1 MSSTTEQSEQS
12 ERPAQSGGPGPT
24 AGSRRTGRGGPR
36 VLIRGGVMHRGIQLA
51 CLLVVVAVVIWG
63 SGLEPFGQGQLTRA
77 GIFAL
82 AIMGLNFTTG
92 YVGLLSVGHSA
103 FLGLGAYTTGIL
115 VVEYNQTPISTIP
128 WAMLICFIVGLIV
141 GIPALR
147 IRGLYLAMVTLALGV
162 AFPEVVA
169 RADALTGGAEG
180 MTIRRTLLRPPEWS
194 GFTLGEKDVWLY
206 WLTIVL
212 LVATFF
218 VVRNVISSRYGLAM
232 HAVRQDEVAASASG
246 VNVAAIKLM
255 SFGVSGAITGLAG
268 SLFAMYI
275 GSLFAEGSFTVL
287 AGITLLIGLVLGGE
301 RTMAGPI
308 LGGLAVVLIP
318 YYTSDLGQGQAS
330 AVLFAIVLIGVIF
343 LAPEGIAGGLARF
356 TKRFVV
362 LKDRP
367 PAALEGSA
375 AGPGRGSAA
384 GPGGSGRDGAAP
396 DDVAER

>member
-1 MSSTTEQSEQS
+1 MTAVQSPTPTPTPDPPAQ
-12 ERPAQSGGPGPT
+12 RPARS
-24 AGSRRTGRGGPR
+24 GPR
-36 VLIRGGVMHRGIQLA
+36 VVVRGSGAHRAAQ
-51 CLLVVVAVVIWG
+51 AVVLVLLAAVVLWG
-63 SGLEPFGQGQLTRA
+63 GGLDPFGQGQLTRA
-77 GIFAL
+77 AIFAL

-115 VVEYNQTPISTIP
+115 VVNYNQTAISTIP
-128 WAMLICFIVGLIV
+128 WAMLVCFVVGLVV

-169 RADALTGGAEG
+169 RLSGLTGGAEG
-180 MTIRRTLLRPPEWS
+180 MTIRRTLLRPPDWS
-194 GFTLGEKDVWLY
+194 GFTLGEKDAWLY

-212 LVATFF
+212 LVVTFV
-218 VVRNVISSRYGLAM
+218 VVRNVVGSRYGLAM

-246 VNVAAIKLM
+246 INVAAIKLV

-301 RTMAGPI
+301 RTLAGPI
-308 LGGLAVVLIP
+308 IGGLAVVMIP
-318 YYTSDLGQGQAS
+318 YYTSDIGQGQAS
-330 AVLFAIVLIGVIF
+330 AVLFAIVLIAVIF
-343 LAPEGIAGGLARF
+343 LAPEGVAGGIARLAR
-356 TKRFVV
+356 RWVV
-362 LKDRP
+362 LVDKRP
-367 PAALEGSA
+367 ASV
-375 AGPGRGSAA
+375 GRG
-384 GPGGSGRDGAAP
+384 R
-396 DDVAER
+396 

>member
-1 MSSTTEQSEQS
+1 MTAVQSPTPTPTPDPPAQ
-12 ERPAQSGGPGPT
+12 RPARS
-24 AGSRRTGRGGPR
+24 GPR
-36 VLIRGGVMHRGIQLA
+36 VVVRGSGAHRAAQAVVLVLLA
-51 CLLVVVAVVIWG
+51 AVVIWG
-63 SGLEPFGQGQLTRA
+63 GSLDPFGQGQLTRA
-77 GIFAL
+77 AIFAL

-115 VVEYNQTPISTIP
+115 VVNYNQTAISTIP
-128 WAMLICFIVGLIV
+128 WAMLVCFVVGLVV

-169 RADALTGGAEG
+169 RLSGLTGGAEG
-180 MTIRRTLLRPPEWS
+180 MTIRRTLLRPPDWS
-194 GFTLGEKDVWLY
+194 GFTLGEKDAWLY

-212 LVATFF
+212 LLATFV
-218 VVRNVISSRYGLAM
+218 VVRNIVRSRYGLAM

-246 VNVAAIKLM
+246 INVAAIKLV

-301 RTMAGPI
+301 RTLAGPI
-308 LGGLAVVLIP
+308 IGGLAVVLIP
-318 YYTSDLGQGQAS
+318 YYTSDIGQGQAS
-330 AVLFAIVLIGVIF
+330 AVLFAIVLIAVIF
-343 LAPEGIAGGLARF
+343 LAPEGVAGGIARLAR
-356 TKRFVV
+356 RWVV
-362 LKDRP
+362 VVDRRP
-367 PAALEGSA
+367 ESIGAGRA
-375 AGPGRGSAA
+375 AGASRAGDPGA
-384 GPGGSGRDGAAP
+384 
-396 DDVAER
+396 V

>member
-1 MSSTTEQSEQS
+1 MATTTKPPAAEAEQPRKSGQ
-12 ERPAQSGGPGPT
+12 RP
-24 AGSRRTGRGGPR
+24 GPR
-36 VLIRGGVMHRGIQLA
+36 VLVRGSGPYRAIQGIAL
-51 CLLVVVAVVIWG
+51 LLVAAVIIWG
-63 SGLEPFGQGQLTRA
+63 GGLDPFGQGQLTRA
-77 GIFAL
+77 AIFAL

-115 VVEYNQTPISTIP
+115 VVNYNQTALSTIP
-128 WAMLICFIVGLIV
+128 WAMLVCFVVGIVV

-169 RADALTGGAEG
+169 RASGLTGGAEG

-194 GFTLGEKDVWLY
+194 GFTLGEKDAWLY

-212 LVATFF
+212 LAASFL
-218 VVRNVISSRYGLAM
+218 VVRNIINSRYGLAM

-308 LGGLAVVLIP
+308 IGGLAVVMIP
-318 YYTSDLGQGQAS
+318 YYTSDIGQGQAS
-330 AVLFAIVLIGVIF
+330 AVLFAVVLIAVIF
-343 LAPEGIAGGLARF
+343 LAPEGVAGGIARLL
-356 TKRFVV
+356 RRVV
-362 LKDRP
+362 VVVDKP
-367 PAALEGSA
+367 PTDLSRTTRASA
-375 AGPGRGSAA
+375 GDS
-384 GPGGSGRDGAAP
+384 
-396 DDVAER
+396 

>member
-1 MSSTTEQSEQS
+1 MSAATDQQ
-12 ERPAQSGGPGPT
+12 PAHPKGT
-24 AGSRRTGRGGPR
+24 RR
-36 VLIRGGVMHRGIQLA
+36 VIIRGGSTHRAIQA
-51 CLLVVVAVVIWG
+51 VCLVVVLAIVAWG
-63 SGLEPFGQGQLTRA
+63 GTLEPFGQGQLTRA

-115 VVEYNQTPISTIP
+115 VVTYNQTAISTIP
-128 WAMLICFIVGLIV
+128 WAMLICFVVGLLV

-169 RADALTGGAEG
+169 RLDGLTGGAEG
-180 MTIRRTLLRPPEWS
+180 MTIRRTLLRPPEWT
-194 GFTLGEKDVWLY
+194 GFTLGEKDQWLY
-206 WLTIVL
+206 WLTIATIALTL
-212 LVATFF
+212 LVM
-218 VVRNVISSRYGLAM
+218 RNVIKSRYGLAM

-246 VNVAAIKLM
+246 VNVAAIKVV

-268 SLFAMYI
+268 SLFAMYL

-301 RTMAGPI
+301 RTLAGPI

-318 YYTSDLGQGQAS
+318 YYASDIGQGQAS
-330 AVLFAIVLIGVIF
+330 AVIFAVVLIAVIF
-343 LAPEGIAGGLARF
+343 VAPEGIAGGLARLS
-356 TKRFVV
+356 KRFVV
-362 LKDRP
+362 FLDRRP
-367 PAALEGSA
+367 ENLPSV
-375 AGPGRGSAA
+375 AGPPS
-384 GPGGSGRDGAAP
+384 GSGSGTTPAP
-396 DDVAER
+396 RGGDPARPAVVATVPSRPV

>member
-1 MSSTTEQSEQS
+1 MTTVQSPTPTPAP
-12 ERPAQSGGPGPT
+12 ERPARPAARS
-24 AGSRRTGRGGPR
+24 GPR
-36 VLIRGGVMHRGIQLA
+36 VVVRGSGAHRAAQA
-51 CLLVVVAVVIWG
+51 VVLVVLVAVVLWG
-63 SGLEPFGQGQLTRA
+63 GSLEPFGQGQLTRA
-77 GIFAL
+77 AIFAL

-115 VVEYNQTPISTIP
+115 VVNYNQTAISTIP
-128 WAMLICFIVGLIV
+128 WAMLICFVVGLIV

-169 RADALTGGAEG
+169 RLDGLTGGAEG
-180 MTIRRTLLRPPEWS
+180 MTIRRTLLRPPDWS
-194 GFTLGEKDVWLY
+194 GFTLGEKDAWLY

-212 LVATFF
+212 LVVTFL
-218 VVRNVISSRYGLAM
+218 VVRNVVRSRYGLAM

-246 VNVAAIKLM
+246 INVAAIKLV

-301 RTMAGPI
+301 RTLAGPI

-318 YYTSDLGQGQAS
+318 YYTSDIGQGQAS
-330 AVLFAIVLIGVIF
+330 AVLFAIVLIAVIF
-343 LAPEGIAGGLARF
+343 LAPEGIAGGIGRLARRWVVVVD
-356 TKRFVV
+356 KR
-362 LKDRP
+362 P
-367 PAALEGSA
+367 ESI
-375 AGPGRGSAA
+375 
-384 GPGGSGRDGAAP
+384 GAAP
-396 DDVAER
+396 SSAPAGEGRGR